1 MEFVHIIVFALLA
14 ESIWETLKMIWQ
26 NGKIS
31 IDKIG
36 ALVIGIG
43 LAVVGNLDLF
53 EMLDISLGV
62 PVVGMACTGILI
74 SRGSNWIHDLIQ
86 KIAGLKNGEE
96 FREDIYEFD
105 ADIDEGTEE
114 KIGLSE

>member
-1 MEFVHIIVFALLA
+1 MEFVHVIVFALLA

-36 ALVIGIG
+36 ALVIGIA
-43 LAVVGNLDLF
+43 LAVMGSLDLF
-53 EMLDISLGV
+53 DMLGISLGI
-62 PVVGMACTGILI
+62 PIVGTICTGILI
-74 SRGSNWIHDLIQ
+74 SRGSNWIHDLM
-86 KIAGLKNGEE
+86 KKVTELKNGEGGFDVNE
-96 FREDIYEFD
+96 YKADVEDE
-105 ADIDEGTEE
+105 TKE